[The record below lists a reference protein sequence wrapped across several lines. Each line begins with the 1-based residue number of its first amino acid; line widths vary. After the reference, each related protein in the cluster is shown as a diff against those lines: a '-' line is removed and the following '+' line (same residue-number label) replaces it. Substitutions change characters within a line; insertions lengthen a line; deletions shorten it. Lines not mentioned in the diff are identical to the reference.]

1 MSETSLQTP
10 SPSASLPLRHWAGD
24 PDRPALALHCMMG
37 TASYWGPIAR
47 HLDGAVDLRAP
58 DFPAHGR
65 APDWTAEG
73 LDYHTSVTRQV
84 ATLIDRPLDLIGHS
98 FGATIAL
105 RIAVG
110 APEAVRS
117 LTLIEPV
124 LFAAAPDDEQL
135 ALFARMDAA
144 ARAGQPQEALADF
157 LGVWGLP
164 SENGVAALSD
174 PAQDARRLRQLS
186 IAMAVNDTLVHDSA
200 KILRDGGL
208 EAIDAPVLIVMGGQS
223 PKAIGK
229 IADALAERMQ
239 DVGRA
244 VVPDAGHMLP
254 ITHPAEVAGLIAV
267 NLERA

>member
-1 MSETSLQTP
+1 MSQETANS
-10 SPSASLPLRHWAGD
+10 SLPLRHWEGD

-37 TASYWGPIAR
+37 TGSYWGPIAR
-47 HLDGAVDLRAP
+47 QLGGQIDLRAP
-58 DFPAHGR
+58 DFAGHGR
-65 APDWTAEG
+65 AADWVAEG
-73 LDYHTSVTRQV
+73 LDYHTAATRQV
-84 ATLIDRPLDLIGHS
+84 ARLIDRPLDLIGHS
-98 FGATIAL
+98 FGATVAL

-135 ALFARMDAA
+135 ALFSRMNDAVA
-144 ARAGQPQEALADF
+144 AGAPQDALADF
-157 LGVWGLP
+157 LAVWGMPSDSGPSTLP
-164 SENGVAALSD
+164 D
-174 PAQDARRLRQLS
+174 PSLDARRLRQLS
-186 IAMAVNDTLVHDSA
+186 IAMAVNDVLVHDSA
-200 KILRDGGL
+200 NILRAGGL
-208 EAIDAPVLIVMGGQS
+208 EGIDAPVLIVMGEKS
-223 PKAIGK
+223 PVAIGK

-244 VVPDAGHMLP
+244 SVPDAGHMLP